1 MGTIEPVGVIRLL
14 KNVPLDNT
22 YTNSISWVAEADRT
36 AENNQIYHFEN
47 DFTNYRFTKEQYQR
61 VKEGVLRLNINDML
75 APVTLAQ
82 IYDCNYMMFINQG
95 ITGYTETTPPTP
107 IYTTNY
113 PNKYFYAFI
122 NRIEYVNEQC
132 VNIYYEIDVIQT
144 WYFEWLNGLQKSFI
158 IRTHSSTDAIG
169 DNLVPENFDYGDLIC
184 MSSETTGWFSKENY
198 AAVIAYSDKPSQAYP
213 VYLQGG
219 TVDANTAPRS

>member
-1 MGTIEPVGVIRLL
+1 MGSIEPSGVIRLL

-22 YTNSISWVAEADRT
+22 YINSISWAAEDGRT

-61 VKEGVLRLNINDML
+61 VKEGVLRLNINDTL

-82 IYDCNYMMFINQG
+82 IHDCNYMMFINQG
-95 ITGYTETTPPTP
+95 ITGYTETTPTTP

-132 VNIYYEIDVIQT
+132 VNVYYEIDVIQT

-158 IRTHSSTDAIG
+158 VRTHSSTDAIG

-184 MSSETTGWFSKENY
+184 MSSETTGWFAKENY
-198 AAVIAYSDKPSQAYP
+198 AAVIAYSDKPAQAYP
-213 VYLQGG
+213 IYLQGG